1 MNIIH
6 IMKDGTI
13 RDDIDGLI
21 VPFKENKPVYDIIKG
36 LHKRGIHNEHK
47 KKSS

>member
-1 MNIIH
+1 MRIIH

-13 RDDIDGLI
+13 RDSIDGVV
-21 VPFKENKPVYDIIKG
+21 VPFRENKPVYDILKG
-36 LHKRGIHNEHK
+36 LHKRGIHNEQK